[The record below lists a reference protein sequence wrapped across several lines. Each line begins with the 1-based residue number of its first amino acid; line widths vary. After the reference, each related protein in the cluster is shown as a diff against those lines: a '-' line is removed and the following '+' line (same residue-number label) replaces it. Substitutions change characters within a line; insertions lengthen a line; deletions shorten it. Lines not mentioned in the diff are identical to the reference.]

1 MYCSVELINIISI
14 KTTFIDLNLV
24 TNFNS
29 LRWINFFNVC
39 RRTSVVENTATRSR
53 KWCLSEEDSRSSKL
67 ICNTWDLKNIIQID
81 EDVIGNIQITSI
93 RNSQGENLLN
103 TINICTQSKLLL
115 ESVELIFNAVESNEL
130 TRIES
135 KELVGL
141 NFSDLELE
149 LFKLSEGCYAR
160 VCSIEVWN
168 RIDSCSYCVLSGTIN
183 LGNQEVQC
191 SIGTIF
197 GIS

>member
-1 MYCSVELINIISI
+1 MISSNNLLYCSIKLINIIRI
-14 KTTFIDLNLV
+14 KTTFVDLNLI

-39 RRTSVVENTATRSR
+39 RRTSIVENTATRSF
-53 KWCLSEEDSRSSKL
+53 KWCLSEEDSGSSKL

-135 KELVGL
+135 KELVSL

-160 VCSIEVWN
+160 ICSVEVWN
-168 RIDSCSYCVLSGTIN
+168 RIDSSFYCVLSGTIN
-183 LGNQEVQC
+183 LGDQEV
-191 SIGTIF
+191 
-197 GIS
+197 